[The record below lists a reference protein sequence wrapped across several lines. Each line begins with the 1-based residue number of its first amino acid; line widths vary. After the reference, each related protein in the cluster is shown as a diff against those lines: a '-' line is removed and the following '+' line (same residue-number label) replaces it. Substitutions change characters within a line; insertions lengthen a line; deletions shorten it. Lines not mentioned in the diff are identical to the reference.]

1 VLEWLFQNE
10 RKFFVQFSGVAQGLT
25 AAARLLE
32 QGFDTPARF
41 VDLSASIERVDH
53 ETDAAAQALALG
65 ADRMF
70 IPPMD
75 REDIHLL
82 STRLRRVV
90 DIVGGAARRAVSL
103 RATERHESAVTLSHI
118 LVRAVEEI
126 EGAVAHIRD
135 AAEVLARCRTIKQA
149 EEEADTVWEAAVTEL
164 FTNDLDPLDVIRWK
178 AIYDQLEEALDAC
191 EDVANELE
199 TITVKHA

>member
-1 VLEWLFQNE
+1 MLEWLFQDE
-10 RKFFVQFSGVAQGLT
+10 RKFFAQFSGVAQGLT

-32 QGFDTPARF
+32 QGFDAPARF
-41 VDLSASIERVDH
+41 AGLSTSIERVDH

-103 RATERHESAVTLSHI
+103 RATERHEGVRLASCRMSANATFPTGVASTPGARGAWPGLTCRRSYERLLPQSRVRLSN
-118 LVRAVEEI
+118 
-126 EGAVAHIRD
+126 
-135 AAEVLARCRTIKQA
+135 C
-149 EEEADTVWEAAVTEL
+149 
-164 FTNDLDPLDVIRWK
+164 
-178 AIYDQLEEALDAC
+178 ALTA
-191 EDVANELE
+191 
-199 TITVKHA
+199 TITVLSDMSTAPMAGDSRIPARASTPAASGIATML